1 MIASTFALAAMH
13 APKAGGAGSRSPL
26 SIHPAVSHDR
36 SSQQGRLNTAPM
48 AYSPTEDTCPISGLY
63 AATAPPAPP
72 TQSLEDTRRVAV
84 AIVGAGFTGLSTALH
99 LAERGIAPLVIEAK
113 EIGWGASS
121 RNFGQVV
128 PYFKHDQDHVLR
140 HFGSELGERLI
151 AAASN
156 APDLVFSLIERHK
169 ISCNPVRKGL
179 IFAAHSPAARAAL
192 EQRTKFWQR
201 RGAPVEMLDGRNAE
215 ALIGSPF
222 YPACSL
228 DRRGGTINPL
238 AYVRGL
244 ASAAIKAG
252 GTIVTQTRV
261 LGLDRAGK
269 QWRLRTPRGEVVA
282 DAVVLATNA
291 YTEDRLWPGLR
302 ESVIPMRAY
311 QLASRPLSENLRRSV
326 LPQGQPL
333 TDTRPLFSGVRLHDD
348 GRLQASAD
356 GPAFDHEGAAAA
368 AKLSRRLQLIFPQLG
383 SLEWEF
389 RWAGWVAMTYDRYP
403 HLHAL
408 APGLWAGL
416 GYSGRGIG
424 LATLMGRD
432 IAARIAGA
440 ADEDLAFPMTP
451 LIPRR
456 ITRIAKP
463 LVSSL
468 MAYYRLRDALDR
480 VRRSGRAVSAPA
492 D

>member
-1 MIASTFALAAMH
+1 
-13 APKAGGAGSRSPL
+13 
-26 SIHPAVSHDR
+26 
-36 SSQQGRLNTAPM
+36 M

-63 AATAPPAPP
+63 AASAPPAPP
-72 TQSLEDTRRVAV
+72 TQSLQGNRRVAI
-84 AIVGAGFTGLSTALH
+84 AIIGAGFTGLSTALH

-140 HFGSELGERLI
+140 HFGTDVGERLI
-151 AAASN
+151 AAAGG

-169 ISCNPVRKGL
+169 IACTPVRKGL
-179 IFAAHSPAARAAL
+179 IFAAHSPAARAGL
-192 EQRTKFWQR
+192 EERTAFWQR
-201 RGAPVEMLDGRNAE
+201 RGAPIEMLDGPDTA
-215 ALIGSPF
+215 AAIGSPF
-222 YPACSL
+222 YAACSL

-244 ASAAIKAG
+244 AAAATKAG
-252 GTIVTQTRV
+252 AAIVTQTPV
-261 LGLDRAGK
+261 LDLDRAGT
-269 QWRLRTPRGEVVA
+269 QWRLRTPHGEVVA
-282 DAVVLATNA
+282 DSVVLATNA
-291 YTEDRLWPGLR
+291 YTESRLWPGLR

-311 QLASRPLSENLRRSV
+311 QLASRPLGENLRRSI

-333 TDTRPLFSGVRLHDD
+333 TDTRPLFSGVRLHPD

-356 GPAFDHEGAAAA
+356 GPAFDHEGEAAVS
-368 AKLSRRLQLIFPQLG
+368 KLTRRLQTIFPQLG
-383 SLEWEF
+383 PLEWEY

-424 LATLMGRD
+424 LATLMGRE
-432 IAARIAGA
+432 IAARIAGTA
-440 ADEDLAFPMTP
+440 TEDLAFPITS
-451 LIPRR
+451 LEPRR

-463 LVSSL
+463 LVGSL
-468 MAYYRLRDALDR
+468 MTYYRMCDAFDR
-480 VRRSGRAVSAPA
+480 IRRNRHAVIAAP